1 MSDTRRR
8 TSITVHSDED
18 DDEVIQAGRRSSSAS
33 MHNETALRSE
43 VAHNNST
50 NEHAHAR
57 HAHASATVDKPSPS
71 RHNSDDPNRMIT
83 TEEDLHAQV
92 PFAKM
97 KRTIMIV
104 VLIFIVAFIV
114 YWVITHSA

>member
-8 TSITVHSDED
+8 THITVHSDED
-18 DDEVIQAGRRSSSAS
+18 DDEVIQTGCRSSSAP
-33 MHNETALRSE
+33 MHNEAALRSE
-43 VAHNNST
+43 VAHNDST
-50 NEHAHAR
+50 NVQAHAR
-57 HAHASATVDKPSPS
+57 HVHASADKPSPS

-104 VLIFIVAFIV
+104 VLIFVVAFIV